1 MINHSSNRVS
11 WSLPKVYPITDTQ
24 LSGLSHAE
32 LVRLLISGGATVIQL
47 RDKRASPRE
56 FYQKAAAAL
65 QVARAHDA
73 KLIINDRVDIAVA
86 LKADGVHL
94 GQTDIPVEAARH
106 LLGQAAIIGFS
117 THNLEQAK
125 LAMTL
130 PIDYLAF
137 GPVFE
142 TATKQNPDPVAGLNA
157 LRDVRASTG
166 SFPLVAIGG
175 ITLENGADVLTS
187 GADALAIISE
197 LVADPARIAGNMRQ
211 MLARTASS
219 NPAARHG

>member
-1 MINHSSNRVS
+1 VS
-11 WSLPKVYPITDTQ
+11 LSLPKVYPITDTQ

-32 LVRLLISGGATVIQL
+32 QVRLLINGGATVIQL

-56 FYQKAAAAL
+56 FYQQAAAAL

-73 KLIINDRVDIAVA
+73 KLIINDRVDIALA

-117 THNLEQAK
+117 THNLIQAR

-142 TATKQNPDPVAGLNA
+142 TATKQNPDPVVGLDV
-157 LRDVRASTG
+157 LRDLRASIG
-166 SFPLVAIGG
+166 YLPLVAIGG
-175 ITLENGADVLTS
+175 IALENAADVLTA
-187 GADALAIISE
+187 GADALAIVSE
-197 LVADPARIAGNMRQ
+197 LIADPTRIAENMRQ
-211 MLARTASS
+211 MLALTASPT
-219 NPAARHG
+219 PAARRG